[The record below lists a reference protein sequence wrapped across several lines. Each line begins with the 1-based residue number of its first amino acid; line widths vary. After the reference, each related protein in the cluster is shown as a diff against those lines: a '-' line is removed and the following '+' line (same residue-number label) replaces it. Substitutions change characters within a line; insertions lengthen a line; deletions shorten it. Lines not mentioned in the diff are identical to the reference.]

1 MKNIF
6 DQINNNDVLIYPENV
21 TAVIKQ
27 IETASFTNDQ
37 ALDAYFPEDTYEV
50 IPESHFD
57 KVEIGDGNF
66 IYHGDNMDVLRSLP
80 DNSIDGCITDGPYG
94 LTFFQRKWDAD
105 VPSVELWKEVNRV
118 LKPGGMVLSF
128 GSCKTYHRMAVN
140 VEEAGF
146 EIRDMAMWIYSSG
159 FPKSKNVG
167 LQIDKKFGHPN
178 RGHRVATAS
187 RTHPDGTIEPNGKK
201 MPPYITKSKEA
212 KPFEGYGTNLKPAHE
227 PILMARKPYKG
238 SIASNVLKWNT
249 GGLNIKGSWI
259 NNGIDPEGR
268 FPANILLDET
278 AGGFLDEQA
287 NITAELNS
295 KGKNNN
301 RSKIE
306 LNPSR
311 LFFCSKASKK
321 ERDEGLTNDHI
332 NIENEVIQGA
342 DNDSKQKSKRQII
355 NTHPTVKPVDLMQQ
369 LINTVM
375 PPSTFNNVILDPF
388 MGSGSTLLGIIK
400 EGNNNNKFI
409 GIEKEKEYFDIAVK
423 RCRHEFDKCNKTA
436 A

>member
-1 MKNIF
+1 
-6 DQINNNDVLIYPENV
+6 
-21 TAVIKQ
+21 
-27 IETASFTNDQ
+27 
-37 ALDAYFPEDTYEV
+37 
-50 IPESHFD
+50 
-57 KVEIGDGNF
+57 
-66 IYHGDNMDVLRSLP
+66 
-80 DNSIDGCITDGPYG
+80 
-94 LTFFQRKWDAD
+94 
-105 VPSVELWKEVNRV
+105 
-118 LKPGGMVLSF
+118 
-128 GSCKTYHRMAVN
+128 MAVN